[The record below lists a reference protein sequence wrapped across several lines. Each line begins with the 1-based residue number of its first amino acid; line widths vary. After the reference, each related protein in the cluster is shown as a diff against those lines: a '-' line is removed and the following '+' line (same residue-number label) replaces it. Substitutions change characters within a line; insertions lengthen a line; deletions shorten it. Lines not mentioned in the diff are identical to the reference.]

1 MKHKRFGTG
10 LGRKVLAC
18 LVSTAMVVAF
28 APTVAWGN
36 DDGTNGP
43 RPPEYVGSDASGDT
57 GGGSGGSGSND
68 WYDPTPTPTLS
79 KVGDTLPN
87 TSMPSGTA
95 TTSSGTNIPLTGSIK
110 LISDV
115 PGVDDK
121 GNPTAGSVCL
131 FELDFSY
138 NFSNPSESTITV
150 TIPSTVKVGGKSY
163 GVTSLGAVSTDPSAA
178 ESAMFLKVFQG
189 QLAQTL
195 EALNIPLTV
204 TKIEQEAF
212 TNCTKLQQLKMM
224 VRQALSIG
232 NNAFAGLP
240 NLSNVEATIA
250 AQQPSAADEPQTV
263 SITLGAGSFAKAY
276 VLAMFAIK
284 AAAGSNGLADVEMTI
299 GDQTFEGCKSLFNA
313 EFQAA
318 IQSIGAKAFQGC
330 TDLEKLAGVV
340 QSSGIGTLSTRA
352 LHPRADVSA
361 SSQPAFPTKVGIGA
375 FEGCVSL
382 TTVELSGGLG
392 DVEQGAFKG
401 CSELSSVPAC
411 SGSIGSYAFAGCTSL
426 PSLPAC
432 SGAIGDYAFLN
443 CSALT
448 AVPAGATSYGKG
460 AFSGSGVKSVTIPK
474 GVKLS
479 TGVFENCKKL
489 ASATVAK
496 GVTGLPASTFKGCSK
511 LSKVTLGSSLGAIGS
526 QALAGCAKLK
536 SLTLPKSV
544 KSIGSKALAGC
555 GKLTKLTVKSTQLT
569 KKGVAGALK
578 GSSVATVYVPKSKL
592 KAYGKIFMRSVCGKK
607 VACEKIA

>member
-18 LVSTAMVVAF
+18 LVSAAMVVAF
-28 APTVAWGN
+28 APTVAWGSTA
-36 DDGTNGP
+36 DSIEEKP
-43 RPPEYVGSDASGDT
+43 GSGLPGYEG
-57 GGGSGGSGSND
+57 GGGSGGSDYDD

-79 KVGDTLPN
+79 KIGDTLPN

-224 VRQALSIG
+224 VSQALSIG

-276 VLAMFAIK
+276 ALAMFAIK
-284 AAAGSNGLADVEMTI
+284 AAAGSNGLADIEMTI
-299 GDQTFEGCKSLFNA
+299 GDQTFEGCKSLFSA
-313 EFQAA
+313 EFQAI

-352 LHPRADVSA
+352 LRPRADVSA

-401 CSELSSVPAC
+401 CSELSSVPAS

>member
-18 LVSTAMVVAF
+18 LVSAAMVVAF
-28 APTVAWGN
+28 APTVAWG
-36 DDGTNGP
+36 DPVEYPPSGADMDGA
-43 RPPEYVGSDASGDT
+43 RPPEVVP
-57 GGGSGGSGSND
+57 GSGSND
-68 WYDPTPTPTLS
+68 WYDPTPIPTLS

-138 NFSNPSESTITV
+138 HFSNPSESTITV

-212 TNCTKLQQLKMM
+212 TTCTKLQQLKMM
-224 VRQALSIG
+224 VRQALNIG

-276 VLAMFAIK
+276 ALAMFAIK

-299 GDQTFEGCKSLFNA
+299 GDQTFEGCKSLFSA

-340 QSSGIGTLSTRA
+340 QNSGIGTLSTRT
-352 LHPRADVSA
+352 LRPRADVSA
-361 SSQPAFPTKVGIGA
+361 GSQLAAFPTKVGIGA

-511 LSKVTLGSSLGAIGS
+511 LSKVTLGSSLGVIGS
-526 QALAGCAKLK
+526 QALAGCTKLK
-536 SLTLPKSV
+536 SLTLPKSG
-544 KSIGSKALAGC
+544 KSVGSKALAGC

-578 GSSVATVYVPKSKL
+578 GSSVATVCVPKSKL
-592 KAYGKIFMRSVCGKK
+592 KAYSKLFVKSVCGKK
-607 VACEKIA
+607 VTCEKIA

>member
-1 MKHKRFGTG
+1 
-10 LGRKVLAC
+10 
-18 LVSTAMVVAF
+18 
-28 APTVAWGN
+28 
-36 DDGTNGP
+36 
-43 RPPEYVGSDASGDT
+43 
-57 GGGSGGSGSND
+57 
-68 WYDPTPTPTLS
+68 
-79 KVGDTLPN
+79 
-87 TSMPSGTA
+87 
-95 TTSSGTNIPLTGSIK
+95 
-110 LISDV
+110 
-115 PGVDDK
+115 
-121 GNPTAGSVCL
+121 
-131 FELDFSY
+131 
-138 NFSNPSESTITV
+138 
-150 TIPSTVKVGGKSY
+150 
-163 GVTSLGAVSTDPSAA
+163 
-178 ESAMFLKVFQG
+178 MFLKVFQG

-224 VRQALSIG
+224 VKQALGIG

-276 VLAMFAIK
+276 ALAMFAIK

-299 GDQTFEGCKSLFNA
+299 GDQTFEGCKSLFSA

-401 CSELSSVPAC
+401 CSELSSVPAS
-411 SGSIGSYAFAGCTSL
+411 SGGIGSYAFAGCTSL

-474 GVKLS
+474 GVKLG

-511 LSKVTLGSSLGAIGS
+511 LSKVTLGSSLGVIGS
-526 QALAGCAKLK
+526 QALAGCTKLK

-544 KSIGSKALAGC
+544 KSVGSKALAGC

-569 KKGVAGALK
+569 KKDVAGALK
-578 GSSVATVYVPKSKL
+578 GSSVTTVYVPKSKL
-592 KAYGKIFMRSVCGKK
+592 KAYSKLFVKSVCGKK
-607 VACEKIA
+607 VTCEKIA

>member
-1 MKHKRFGTG
+1 MKHKRLGTG

-18 LVSTAMVVAF
+18 LVSAAMVVAF
-28 APTVAWGN
+28 APTVAWGDYLGDPN
-36 DDGTNGP
+36 KENNI
-43 RPPEYVGSDASGDT
+43 SGNQYPT
-57 GGGSGGSGSND
+57 GGNEDGISGGSGSGGSNSGWDD
-68 WYDPTPTPTLS
+68 WYEPPSPTLS
-79 KVGDTLPN
+79 KIGDTLPN

-163 GVTSLGAVSTDPSAA
+163 GVTALGAVNTDPSAA

-276 VLAMFAIK
+276 ALAMFAIK
-284 AAAGSNGLADVEMTI
+284 AAAGSNGIADVEMTI
-299 GDQTFEGCKSLFNA
+299 GDQTFEGCKSLFSA

-330 TDLEKLAGVV
+330 TDLAKLAGVV
-340 QSSGIGTLSTRA
+340 QSSGIGTLSTRT
-352 LHPRADVSA
+352 LRPRADVAA
-361 SSQPAFPTKVGIGA
+361 SSQLAFPTKIGIGA

-411 SGSIGSYAFAGCTSL
+411 SGE
-426 PSLPAC
+426 
-432 SGAIGDYAFLN
+432 IGDYAFLN

-479 TGVFENCKKL
+479 TGVFENCKRL

-511 LSKVTLGSSLGAIGS
+511 LAKVTLGSSLGVIGS
-526 QALAGCAKLK
+526 QALAGCTKLK
-536 SLTLPKSV
+536 SLALPKSV
-544 KSIGSKALAGC
+544 KSVGSKALAGC

-592 KAYGKIFMRSVCGKK
+592 KAYGKIFTRSVCGKK
-607 VACEKIA
+607 VTCEKIA